1 MCGWETGRI
10 TERYGFDMAEKVTE
24 FFGIDVFNEA
34 VMRERLPKTTF
45 KALKKTMENG
55 EEHIKQAADII
66 ADDCNDFG
74 AAKILEQIIESK
86 K

>member
-1 MCGWETGRI
+1 MQESGKVW
-10 TERYGFDMAEKVTE
+10 FDMAEKVTE

-55 EEHIKQAADII
+55 EEWLPHREACETALS
-66 ADDCNDFG
+66 FWR
-74 AAKILEQIIESK
+74 
-86 K
+86 